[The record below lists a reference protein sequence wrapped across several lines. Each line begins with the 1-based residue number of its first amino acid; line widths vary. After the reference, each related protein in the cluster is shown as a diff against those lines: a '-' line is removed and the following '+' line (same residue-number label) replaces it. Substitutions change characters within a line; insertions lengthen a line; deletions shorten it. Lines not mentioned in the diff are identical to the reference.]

1 MPELSLTIDFGGGA
15 ELLVQNKVS
24 TVNNKNLN
32 LNLPCKERDLSH
44 VFVYIISILNTKVKR
59 HEVLLDTN
67 SLSATTNHNQW
78 TLGHLLGWI
87 RDNLLTPDRPEL
99 FLNDKNESDVT
110 KLDVRPGILVLV
122 NDADWELVGQTEYIL
137 ENGDNVTFISTLHGG

>member
-1 MPELSLTIDFGGGA
+1 M
-15 ELLVQNKVS
+15 
-24 TVNNKNLN
+24 NLY
-32 LNLPCKERDLSH
+32 LPYKERDLSH
-44 VFVYIISILNTKVKR
+44 VFVYIILILNTKVKR

-67 SLSATTNHNQW
+67 SLGLTTNETQW
-78 TLGHLLGWI
+78 SLGHLLGWI

-99 FLNDKNESDVT
+99 FLKDKTEKDLT

-137 ENGDNVTFISTLHGG
+137 EDGDNVTFISTLHGG